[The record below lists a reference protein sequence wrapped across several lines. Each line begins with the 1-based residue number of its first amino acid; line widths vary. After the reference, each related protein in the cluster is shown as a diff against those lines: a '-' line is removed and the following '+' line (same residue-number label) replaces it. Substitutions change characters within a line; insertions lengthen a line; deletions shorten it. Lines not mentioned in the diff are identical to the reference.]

1 MKERLEASSLPN
13 KDELI
18 MSMMELTG
26 DEMDEDRGTGVSIDR
41 GVLE

>member
-13 KDELI
+13 KDEQI

-26 DEMDEDRGTGVSIDR
+26 DEMDEDRGTGVSIGR
-41 GVLE
+41 GVL